1 VSRLLVVIVVVLVLA
16 LVLGGVGTLDA
27 AANVIVQILQLTLEF
42 LVRLIDLFVE
52 LLRSIG

>member
-1 VSRLLVVIVVVLVLA
+1 MSRLLVVIVVVLVLA